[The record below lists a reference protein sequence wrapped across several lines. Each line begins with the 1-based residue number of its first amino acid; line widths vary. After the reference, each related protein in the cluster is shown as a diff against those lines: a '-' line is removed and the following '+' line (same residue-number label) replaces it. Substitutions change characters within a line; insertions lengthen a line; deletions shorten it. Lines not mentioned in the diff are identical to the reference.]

1 MRMETQSVPNCTR
14 FIRAEGGQAV
24 KKGGKIRWIVR
35 MQRDHPKV
43 ADTLFGEE
51 FIALFLVFG
60 TKPELS
66 LPHDEFS
73 LQELPQFSYGLRASH
88 IVQRAVSIHERYNL
102 ACFQVIDSIFEEVRL
117 WRRIPPQCM
126 AFVQSL
132 STFLTS
138 GHSQT
143 LIRAKRVLPPMDSR
157 TSLSLKYKAKLRGRY
172 RSASTGE

>member
-1 MRMETQSVPNCTR
+1 MNWFIFSRPITVAFSSSFSMPTCPTGKNASNACKPMLMESRGKTRRNHLLLVRKDLGQQRLERAHFLLHLLNRALMQDQPCLHFICRPGTTPPPFQPMRMETQSVPNCTR
-14 FIRAEGGQAV
+14 FIRAEGGQEV

-73 LQELPQFSYGLRASH
+73 LQ
-88 IVQRAVSIHERYNL
+88 
-102 ACFQVIDSIFEEVRL
+102 
-117 WRRIPPQCM
+117 
-126 AFVQSL
+126 
-132 STFLTS
+132 
-138 GHSQT
+138 
-143 LIRAKRVLPPMDSR
+143 
-157 TSLSLKYKAKLRGRY
+157 
-172 RSASTGE
+172 